1 MQLIELLNKKS
12 MVDTKIKELS
22 SLLERVQ
29 DDALAQELYKLL
41 DERQHITINLNKINS
56 TSKMTIG
63 STEVEVSIAIIIR
76 DNYFGIILGISA
88 IVIFGLAIVFLIYFT
103 IKFFKL
109 NLKIVKER
117 KKEKSENDD

>member
-1 MQLIELLNKKS
+1 MNN
-12 MVDTKIKELS
+12 TKISKLEDEVKELNIKVLKLP
-22 SLLERVQ
+22 LL
-29 DDALAQELYKLL
+29 LIIL
-41 DERQHITINLNKINS
+41 
-56 TSKMTIG
+56 
-63 STEVEVSIAIIIR
+63 SIVPFVLAIIFR